1 MPRQVWAYTAPQKPF
16 PAFASIAND
25 GTHYTLSVRGYDS
38 PITVSRIQLS
48 EEQLMEMCNLI
59 VEYFDDVE

>member
-1 MPRQVWAYTAPQKPF
+1 MARQVWAYTAAQKPF

-38 PITVSRIQLS
+38 PNTVSRIELT
-48 EEQLMEMCNLI
+48 EEQLMDLCNR
-59 VEYFDDVE
+59 VVAYFDNVE